1 MKKIVALI
9 LSGLL
14 LFVAGCGDTG
24 ALSSSS
30 ISDMDSVQTG
40 DVSSVTSGVSQTET
54 GTTTEVTAAST
65 TTGQKTS
72 AKATASDNAA
82 ATTTLQEQ
90 VYIPTMPTSALASNQ
105 RQLIPDNDFY
115 YGLTVRS
122 QKDHSNGDAFS
133 DLGQFQYRTKSGTP
147 SWIIA
152 QWDSGPCLW
161 KDRVQSA
168 ANVLT
173 DGLTKWVTYLKDDG
187 ISLRLNSAPYYAT
200 KPNKAAA
207 AGDYWPHLLLE
218 APDFGYSSLGKK
230 ERSWYRCDMDNLT
243 LSMDV
248 RLSAYNY
255 VANPHDYAHV
265 CQYLM
270 YFYVKGVQSSDFV
283 WFGVTLFY
291 SEQEK
296 TGLSVHMDGG
306 KADASG
312 QLIYQIGT
320 DACYAQADGSLW
332 KNGKPAPGE
341 KWVHI
346 EMDMSKHLKEM
357 YAAAQEKDYFSNK
370 VSSLGDLL
378 IDGMNVGFES
388 VGTYD
393 VTMDIRNLSLISTRE
408 N

>member
-1 MKKIVALI
+1 M
-9 LSGLL
+9 
-14 LFVAGCGDTG
+14 
-24 ALSSSS
+24 
-30 ISDMDSVQTG
+30 
-40 DVSSVTSGVSQTET
+40 
-54 GTTTEVTAAST
+54 
-65 TTGQKTS
+65 
-72 AKATASDNAA
+72 
-82 ATTTLQEQ
+82 
-90 VYIPTMPTSALASNQ
+90 VYIPTMPTSALESNQ

-115 YGLTVRS
+115 YGMTVRS
-122 QKDHSNGDAFS
+122 QKDHNNGDAFS
-133 DLGQFQYRTKSGTP
+133 DLGKFQYQTKSGTP

-161 KDRVQSA
+161 KDRVKSE

-173 DGLTKWVTYLKDDG
+173 DGLTKWVTYLKDG
-187 ISLRLNSAPYYAT
+187 GVSLRLDSAPYYAN
-200 KPNKAAA
+200 KPNKAAV

-218 APDFGYSSLGKK
+218 APNFGYSSLSKK
-230 ERSWYRCDMDNLT
+230 ERAWYRCDMDDLT

-248 RLSAYNY
+248 RLSAYSH
-255 VANPHDYAHV
+255 VDNPHDWAHV

-270 YFYVKGVQSSDFV
+270 YFYVKGVESSDFV

-320 DACYAQADGSLW
+320 EATYAQANGSLW

-357 YAAAQEKDYFSNK
+357 YAAAREKGYFSNK
-370 VSSLGDLL
+370 VSSLGDLM

-393 VTMDIRNLSLISTRE
+393 VTMDIRNLSLISTRK